1 MLSRRSTRV
10 LSTHSKVS
18 FFKMEL
24 LVKDYEESIA
34 SVEVLF
40 EKFTEAMLA
49 HVVDPVLS
57 YKETLEKALD
67 KSSTSLLAIKE
78 LCTQSDEYD
87 FDEEHQTKADLLSQ
101 RGLELLTDI
110 GKRISLFEKQ
120 ASRKLSHLRHSFHKH
135 ELKKIALDYEQ
146 KLNDLAIRKEKA
158 LIEVKQRFRCKSD
171 NLERVAEINP
181 STTTN
186 KNDAADLNKDSDKLV
201 DQSDDL
207 KEVVKPSSKCK
218 YTPVSI
224 NNSQEEVKQK
234 QVSHVP
240 RDNYNSQ
247 CSRQLNDNNNTSA
260 FKDDPHHS
268 YLDVGATSFSSN
280 HVSCAFSY
288 SVVLVPSN
296 SAVCF
301 SALVQEESSPCD
313 ISEQLKQEF
322 THSVKEKGIE
332 QSNLNDAQCVERY
345 SACRDNLF
353 ESKHAEEVP
362 SSDLKVIDTVCVRS
376 VHDVF
381 PPRKSDKCVVSHSSV
396 KLQVMSLNDLLLEPP
411 DLITSQ
417 VDMLLRFRSEKVAL
431 SWYLKLM
438 IYNFL
443 VSLGFR
449 DYICFLWFHC
459 THRSYRFAQSMF
471 VLYM

>member
-1 MLSRRSTRV
+1 M
-10 LSTHSKVS
+10 
-18 FFKMEL
+18 MEL
-24 LVKDYEESIA
+24 LVEDYKESIS
-34 SVEVLF
+34 SVEKLF
-40 EKFTEAMLA
+40 GKFTEAMLA
-49 HVVDPVLS
+49 HVVDPVLTF
-57 YKETLEKALD
+57 KENLEKALD

-78 LCTQSDEYD
+78 LCTWSEDHDFEEEY
-87 FDEEHQTKADLLSQ
+87 QTKADLLSQ
-101 RGLELLTDI
+101 RGLELLTDVE
-110 GKRISLFEKQ
+110 KRISLFEKQ
-120 ASRKLSHLRHSFHKH
+120 ASRKSSHLRRSFHKH

-158 LIEVKQRFRCKSD
+158 LIEVKRKFRCESD
-171 NLERVAEINP
+171 NLEHVTEINS

-186 KNDAADLNKDSDKLV
+186 KNDAADLNKDSEKLV
-201 DQSDDL
+201 DQSDDW

-240 RDNYNSQ
+240 HDNYNSQ
-247 CSRQLNDNNNTSA
+247 CSRQLSDNNNTSA
-260 FKDDPHHS
+260 NIDDVHHS
-268 YLDVGATSFSSN
+268 YLDVGVTSCSSIQ
-280 HVSCAFSY
+280 VSCAVSNSGVF
-288 SVVLVPSN
+288 VNSN

-301 SALVQEESSPCD
+301 RTHVKEESSPWD
-313 ISEQLKQEF
+313 TSANLKQEF

-332 QSNLNDAQCVERY
+332 QSNLNDAQCVEKY
-345 SACRDNLF
+345 SACKDNLF

-411 DLITSQ
+411 DLIHSQ
-417 VDMLLRFRSEKVAL
+417 YDMLFRCRSEEVVL
-431 SWYLKLM
+431 SCYIKLM
-438 IYNFL
+438 LYNFL

-459 THRSYRFAQSMF
+459 SHRSYRFTRSMF
-471 VLYM
+471 VQYM

>member
-1 MLSRRSTRV
+1 
-10 LSTHSKVS
+10 
-18 FFKMEL
+18 MEL

-120 ASRKLSHLRHSFHKH
+120 ASRISSHLRRSFHKH
-135 ELKKIALDYEQ
+135 ELKKIALEYEQ
-146 KLNDLAIRKEKA
+146 KLNDLAIKKERA
-158 LIEVKQRFRCKSD
+158 LIEVKQRFRCESD
-171 NLERVAEINP
+171 NLEHVTEINP
-181 STTTN
+181 LTTTN

-207 KEVVKPSSKCK
+207 KEVVKPSSKCEN
-218 YTPVSI
+218 TPVSN
-224 NNSQEEVKQK
+224 NNSQDEIKQK

-240 RDNYNSQ
+240 RVNYNSQ
-247 CSRQLNDNNNTSA
+247 CSRLLSDNNNTSA
-260 FKDDPHHS
+260 NRDDAHHS
-268 YLDVGATSFSSN
+268 YLDVGVTPCSSIQ
-280 HVSCAFSY
+280 VSCAVSNSGVF
-288 SVVLVPSN
+288 VNPN

-301 SALVQEESSPCD
+301 RTHVKEESSPWD
-313 ISEQLKQEF
+313 TSANLKQ
-322 THSVKEKGIE
+322 SD
-332 QSNLNDAQCVERY
+332 SQCVEKY
-345 SACRDNLF
+345 SACL
-353 ESKHAEEVP
+353 ESKHAEKVP
-362 SSDLKVIDTVCVRS
+362 SSELHVTDAVNCVRS
-376 VHDVF
+376 VPGVF
-381 PPRKSDKCVVSHSSV
+381 SPRQSDKSVVFHSSV
-396 KLQVMSLNDLLLEPP
+396 KLQVMSLNDLLLEPH
-411 DLITSQ
+411 DLIHSQ
-417 VDMLLRFRSEKVAL
+417 LDMLLRCRSGKVAL

-449 DYICFLWFHC
+449 DFICFLWFHC
-459 THRSYRFAQSMF
+459 THRSYRFTQSMF
-471 VLYM
+471 VLSM

>member
-1 MLSRRSTRV
+1 MLSRKSTRVRSTR
-10 LSTHSKVS
+10 SNVS

-34 SVEVLF
+34 SLF

-87 FDEEHQTKADLLSQ
+87 FDDEHQTKADLLSQ

-120 ASRKLSHLRHSFHKH
+120 ASRKLSHLRRSFHKH
-135 ELKKIALDYEQ
+135 ELRKIALDYEQ

-158 LIEVKQRFRCKSD
+158 LIEVKQRFRCESD
-171 NLERVAEINP
+171 NLEHVTEINLS
-181 STTTN
+181 STTSN
-186 KNDAADLNKDSDKLV
+186 HHAADRNKDSEKLV
-201 DQSDDL
+201 GQSDDL
-207 KEVVKPSSKCK
+207 KEVAKPSSKCEN
-218 YTPVSI
+218 TPVSI
-224 NNSQEEVKQK
+224 NNSQDEIKQK

-240 RDNYNSQ
+240 SVNYNSQ
-247 CSRQLNDNNNTSA
+247 CSRQLSYNSNNSA
-260 FKDDPHHS
+260 NRDDVHHS
-268 YLDVGATSFSSN
+268 YLDVGVTSFSSIQ
-280 HVSCAFSY
+280 VSCA
-288 SVVLVPSN
+288 VSN
-296 SAVCF
+296 SGVFVNPISAVCF
-301 SALVQEESSPCD
+301 RTHVKEESSPWD
-313 ISEQLKQEF
+313 TSANLKQEF

-381 PPRKSDKCVVSHSSV
+381 PPRKSDKCVISHSSV
-396 KLQVMSLNDLLLEPP
+396 KLQVVCLNDLLLKTP
-411 DLITSQ
+411 DLIHSQ
-417 VDMLLRFRSEKVAL
+417 FDLLLRCRTESVVL
-431 SWYLKLM
+431 SSVINLM

-443 VSLGFR
+443 VSLGSR
-449 DYICFLWFHC
+449 DFICFLWFHC
-459 THRSYRFAQSMF
+459 THRSYRFIQSMF